1 MSAQAGVRERKKR
14 ETRDRIAAT
23 ATRLF
28 VARGF
33 DGVTVAEIARE
44 AHVAQKTVFNY
55 FATKEDL
62 FYSRVEPFEENLL
75 SAIRDRAPGRS
86 FVDAFRG
93 FLLTRQGVWGKLAP
107 DDAGKE
113 LAELQTVARI
123 ITESPAL
130 LAREDQIFS
139 RCTES
144 LAALLA
150 AEARRDA
157 DDVELRVVASALI
170 GVHRALVDYTRR
182 RILAGVA
189 DPALLLRD
197 LRIQTMRALRPLS
210 DGLDAYGT
218 LLDTGA
224 WRPPD
229 HELRPAGAAA
239 PYTRRRWRSWTSNQ
253 PVAVL
258 GSPGSGAGRS
268 RYSGD

>member
-28 VARGF
+28 VERGF

-62 FYSRVEPFEENLL
+62 FFSRVESFEESLL
-75 SAIRDRAPGRS
+75 TAIRERAPGRS

-93 FLLTRQGVWGKLAP
+93 FLLTRHGVWGRLTP
-107 DDAGKE
+107 DDAGTE
-113 LAELQTVARI
+113 FAELRTVTRI

-139 RCTES
+139 HCAQS
-144 LAALLA
+144 LAVLLA
-150 AEARRDA
+150 AETGRDA
-157 DDVELRVVASALI
+157 DDVESRVVASALV
-170 GVHRALVDYTRR
+170 GVHRALIDHVRR
-182 RILAGVA
+182 RVLAGET
-189 DPALLLRD
+189 DPTPLSRD
-197 LRIQTMRALRPLS
+197 LRIQTTRALRPLY
-210 DGLDAYGT
+210 DGLGAYGT
-218 LLDTGA
+218 RADSPAPATVV
-224 WRPPD
+224 
-229 HELRPAGAAA
+229 ELRPADAVA

-258 GSPGSGAGRS
+258 GAPASGAGRS
-268 RYSGD
+268 RYSED